1 MNDASSQARSPK
13 LQSWH
18 LSRTAIVYVRQST
31 PQQVLDHRE
40 STARQYALADR
51 AVDLGWAREQVVVID
66 EDLGK
71 SGQSAEGRPG
81 FQRLLA
87 EVALDHVGGIL
98 GLEMSRLA
106 RSCRDWHQL
115 LELCA
120 RFRTLLADAD
130 GLYDPTDYHDR
141 LLLGLTGIM
150 SEAELHILKERM
162 NQGKWNK
169 ARRGELYGLP
179 PIGYVRGP
187 SGAFE
192 LDPDEQVQ
200 STVRLIFEEFE
211 RQGTLHGLLRYLVH
225 HQILMPVRVHR
236 RGQRDH
242 LEWRRPNRETLQNML
257 HHPVYAGAYR
267 YGHRPIDPRRKVPGR
282 PGTGRLIR
290 AAERCAVLI
299 RDHGPAYIDW
309 DRFEANQRTLAENRA
324 RAESKG
330 TPRLGLSL
338 LGGILTCGRC
348 GRCMMISYSGVSGAL
363 RYDCSRAA
371 ADYAEPLCQTI
382 PGRLLDQLVAERI
395 LAAMTS
401 AALEASLAALADIE
415 QQRRQLDDQ
424 WRGRLERARYETER
438 AARQYH
444 AVEPENR
451 LVGRELERRWEEALK
466 QEQALQHEH
475 GRYRRELPKPLED
488 HERAQVLALAQDLP
502 GLWQASTTTPA
513 DRQRIARLLLDRV
526 VVAVIGESDQVDVR
540 LEWAGGFVGTHRVV
554 KAVGR
559 YDQKRDWPELSTR
572 LKELY
577 REGCSAAQIAATL
590 NREGFRPP
598 KRTDHFEKAMIHRLL
613 NRCGLSHRRPT
624 SGRDRQS
631 MDPDEWFLSDLA
643 DRLEIPKETIHRWR
657 RVGWVNAR
665 KGDDSRGRWILWADG
680 DELNRLRQLR
690 ACPRTWDNQ
699 PLVQQLI
706 IPKSRIN
713 PSITDDR

>member
-1 MNDASSQARSPK
+1 MNDLAPQARSPK
-13 LQSWH
+13 LQNWH
-18 LSRTAIVYVRQST
+18 LSRSAIVYIRQST

-51 AVDLGWAREQVVVID
+51 AVELGWARERVVVID
-66 EDLGK
+66 DDLGK
-71 SGQSAEGRPG
+71 SGQSAQGRPG

-87 EVALDHVGGIL
+87 ELALDRVGLIL

-106 RSCRDWHQL
+106 RSCKDWHQL

-120 RFRTLLADAD
+120 CFRTLLADAD

-150 SEAELHILKERM
+150 SEAELHILKGRM

-169 ARRGELYGLP
+169 ARRGELYGRP

-192 LDPDEQVQ
+192 IDPDEHVQ

-236 RGQRDH
+236 RGQRDY
-242 LEWRRPNRETLQNML
+242 LEWRRPNRETLQDVL

-267 YGHRPIDPRRKVPGR
+267 YGHRPTDPRRKVPGR

-290 AAERCAVLI
+290 AAEGCAVLI
-299 RDHGPAYIDW
+299 RDHGPAYIDR

-330 TPRLGLSL
+330 TPRPGPSS
-338 LGGILTCGRC
+338 LGGIPTCGRC
-348 GRCMMISYSGVSGAL
+348 GRRMTISYGGVNNTP
-363 RYDCSRAA
+363 RYNCSRGVV
-371 ADYAEPLCQTI
+371 DYAEPPCRTI
-382 PGRLLDQLVAERI
+382 PGRFLDDLVAERI
-395 LAAMTS
+395 LAAMTP
-401 AALEASLAALADIE
+401 AALEASLAALADVE

-424 WRGRLERARYETER
+424 WRKRLERARYETER

-451 LVGRELERRWEEALK
+451 LVGRELERRWEEALRG
-466 QEQALQHEH
+466 EQALQHEH
-475 GRYRRELPKPLED
+475 DRHREDSPKPPD
-488 HERAQVLALAQDLP
+488 DNERAEVLALAQDLP
-502 GLWQASTTTPA
+502 GVWAATTTTPA
-513 DRQRIARLLLDRV
+513 DRQRVARLLLDRI
-526 VVAVIGESDQVDVR
+526 VVAVIGKSDQVDVR
-540 LEWAGGFVGTHRVV
+540 LEWAGGFVSTHRLV
-554 KAVGR
+554 KAVSR
-559 YDQKRDWPELSTR
+559 YDQKRDWPELSSR

-577 REGCSAAQIAATL
+577 QEGYSAARIAAAL

-598 KRTDHFEKAMIHRLL
+598 KRTERFEKAMIHRLL
-613 NRCGLSHRRPT
+613 NRCELSHRRPT
-624 SGRDRQS
+624 PEQDRES
-631 MDPDEWFLSDLA
+631 LGPDEWFLSDLA
-643 DRLEIPKETIHRWR
+643 EHLEIPKETIHRR
-657 RVGWVNAR
+657 RHVGWVHAR
-665 KGDDSRGRWILWADG
+665 KGADSRGRWILWADA

-699 PLVQQLI
+699 PLVRQLI
-706 IPKSRIN
+706 IPRSRAN
-713 PSITDDR
+713 ASDNDDR